1 MANDPLN
8 DDKARLRTRIRREL
22 AGSSPAVATRAGES
36 IDARLRPSKAWS
48 EASEVAIFVSL
59 PGEVDTRPLIRSAFE
74 DGKSLLLP
82 RTLGGGDLE
91 FALTRDLGR
100 LRRGRFGV
108 LEPGPECPAFE
119 PKGSTLLLVPGLAFD
134 RRGGRLGQG
143 AGYYDRALAEL
154 RRDGRDSLCL
164 GVAFSLQ
171 IVEGVPMAR
180 FDEFLDGWVTEDEL
194 WWASRGKR
202 RGDD

>member
-1 MANDPLN
+1 MANDPMS
-8 DDKARLRTRIRREL
+8 DDKTRLRTRMRREL
-22 AGSSPAVATRAGES
+22 ARSSPAVAARAGEA
-36 IDARLRPSKAWS
+36 IDARLRPSKVWC

-82 RTLGGGDLE
+82 RTLGRGKLD
-91 FALTRDLGR
+91 FALTRDLGG
-100 LRRGRFGV
+100 LRRGRFDV

-119 PKGSTLLLVPGLAFD
+119 PKRSTLLLVPGLAFD

-154 RRDGRDSLCL
+154 RRDGSDPLRL

-171 IVEGVPMAR
+171 IVECVPMAR

-194 WWASRGKR
+194 WWIARGFR